1 MRHLVFA
8 CKTTLKA
15 NSGIQALSLNIP
27 IFILNPSIFPAG
39 NSIKHIFPKPEVA
52 PLQTF
57 QLWFKKACLYF
68 LVALI
73 SVGLW
78 VT

>member
-15 NSGIQALSLNIP
+15 NSGIQALSLNI
-27 IFILNPSIFPAG
+27 FILDPSIFPAG
-39 NSIKHIFPKPEVA
+39 NSIKHRFPKSEVA

-73 SVGLW
+73 SLGLW